1 LKRSAVPFYR
11 FGIVTHRLTPRKER
25 LHVVLAFFG
34 KFADNRREKILRHR
48 RFSYRWIM
56 PNRLSSETSPYLLQH
71 ANNPVEWYP
80 WGEEALQ
87 RAKDEDK
94 PILLSIGYSA
104 CHWCHVMERESFEN
118 EAIAALMNE
127 HFVSIKVDRE
137 ERPDLDAV
145 YMEAVQMLTGSGGW
159 PMTVFLTPDG
169 RPFYGGTYF
178 PPVDRFNMPGFP
190 RLLESVAHQYRDNKS
205 EIERVTSQLTE
216 QMGRT
221 GQMPKGDSPLTVET
235 LHQAYTTLATNF
247 DYQNGGTGTA
257 PKFPQAMNLEVLL
270 RYYNHGYNE
279 RALEM
284 VDLTLEKMA
293 MGGIYDQIAGGFAR
307 YSTDTYWLVPHFEK
321 MLYDNAL
328 LARLY
333 LHAHQAT
340 GRGMY
345 RRIAEE
351 TLDYILREMTGP
363 EGGFFSATDAD
374 SEGEEG
380 KFFVW
385 SPDEIEAVLGKE
397 EAGIFNG
404 FFGVRDGGNFEGKTI
419 LNITQ
424 KASEY
429 AQQHGIALDRLV
441 DVVQRGKKSLWAE
454 REKRIHPLLDDK
466 VLASWNGMMLRS
478 FAEAGAALER
488 QDYLDAAVK
497 NANFLLETMR
507 PDGKL
512 LRTYRVG
519 QAKLP
524 GYLEDYS
531 FVADGLLALYE
542 ATFDQRWLTESI
554 SLADRM
560 IELFWDDGVGGFYDT
575 SAEHDQLVVR
585 PRDVLDNAQ
594 PCGGSVATDVL
605 LKLAVITGSE
615 DYRVK
620 AATPLRTLRELMGRG
635 PAGTGHWLAAL
646 DFYVSSP
653 KEVVIIG
660 PRNDSATAALLR
672 TVTSAFRP
680 NKVLVG
686 ADDADAAASYSLPLL
701 EARGM
706 IDGRPTAYVCQNY
719 ACQLP
724 VTTPEELA
732 AQLQG

>member
-1 LKRSAVPFYR
+1 
-11 FGIVTHRLTPRKER
+11 
-25 LHVVLAFFG
+25 
-34 KFADNRREKILRHR
+34 
-48 RFSYRWIM
+48 M
-56 PNRLSSETSPYLLQH
+56 PNRLSGETSPYLLQH
-71 ANNPVEWYP
+71 ANNPVDWYP

-333 LHAHQAT
+333 LHAHQTTA
-340 GRGMY
+340 RGMY

-351 TLDYILREMTGP
+351 TLDYIMREMTGP
-363 EGGFFSATDAD
+363 EGGFYSATDAD

-385 SPDEIEAVLGKE
+385 SPAEIETVLGDE
-397 EAGIFNG
+397 SGIFSG
-404 FFGVRDGGNFEGKTI
+404 FFGVTKSGNFEGKNI
-419 LNITQ
+419 LNISQ

-429 AQQHGIALDRLV
+429 SQHQGISLERLI
-441 DVVQRGKKSLWAE
+441 DVVQRGKLALWAE
-454 REKRIHPLLDDK
+454 REKRVHPLLDDK

-488 QDYLDAAVK
+488 QDYLDAAVR

-507 PDGKL
+507 PEGKL
-512 LRTYRVG
+512 LRTYRAG

-542 ATFDQRWLTESI
+542 ATFDQRWLDESI

-560 IELFWDDGVGGFYDT
+560 IELFWDDAVGGFYDT

-605 LKLAVITGSE
+605 LKLAVITGNE

-620 AATPLRTLRELMGRG
+620 AATPLRTLRELMGRA
-635 PAGTGHWLAAL
+635 PAGTGHWIATL

-653 KEVVIIG
+653 KEVIIIG
-660 PRNDSATAALLR
+660 PRDDSATTALMQI
-672 TVTSAFRP
+672 VNGGFFP

-686 ADDADAAASYSLPLL
+686 ADSADDAGKYGLPLL

-706 IDGRPTAYVCQNY
+706 VDGKPTAYVCQNY

-724 VTTPEELA
+724 VTTPEEFA
-732 AQLQG
+732 VQLEG

>member
-1 LKRSAVPFYR
+1 
-11 FGIVTHRLTPRKER
+11 
-25 LHVVLAFFG
+25 
-34 KFADNRREKILRHR
+34 
-48 RFSYRWIM
+48 M
-56 PNRLSSETSPYLLQH
+56 PNRLASETSPYLLQH
-71 ANNPVEWYP
+71 ANNPVDWYP

-87 RAKDEDK
+87 RSKEEDK

-104 CHWCHVMERESFEN
+104 CHWCHVMERESFED
-118 EAIAALMNE
+118 EATALLMNE
-127 HFVSIKVDRE
+127 YFISIKVDRE

-159 PMTVFLTPDG
+159 PMTVFLTPEG
-169 RPFYGGTYF
+169 KPFYGGTYF

-190 RLLESVAHQYRDNKS
+190 RLLESVARSYRDSRS
-205 EIERVTSQLTE
+205 EIERVTNQITE
-216 QMGRT
+216 QLGRT
-221 GQMPKGDSPLTVET
+221 GQMPKGDTPVSVET
-235 LHQAYTTLATNF
+235 LHQAYTVLATNF
-247 DYQNGGTGTA
+247 DYQNGGHGTA

-270 RYYNHGYNE
+270 RYYRHGYNDK
-279 RALEM
+279 ALEM

-293 MGGIYDQIAGGFAR
+293 RGGIYDQIAGGFAR
-307 YSTDTYWLVPHFEK
+307 YSTDAYWLVPHFEK

-328 LARLY
+328 LSRLY

-363 EGGFFSATDAD
+363 EGGFYSATDAD

-385 SPDEIEAVLGKE
+385 TPAEIESVLGD
-397 EAGIFNG
+397 EAGIFSG
-404 FFGVRDGGNFEGKTI
+404 FFGVTQGGNFEGSNI
-419 LNITQ
+419 LNIKQ
-424 KASEY
+424 KASDY
-429 AQQHGIALDRLV
+429 AQQQGISLERLI
-441 DVVQRGKKSLWAE
+441 DVVHRGKKALLEE
-454 REKRIHPLLDDK
+454 REKRVHPLLDDK

-478 FAEAGAALER
+478 FAEAGAALNR
-488 QDYLDAAVK
+488 QDYLEAAIE
-497 NANFLLETMR
+497 NASFLLETMR
-507 PDGKL
+507 PDRRL
-512 LRTYRVG
+512 LRTYRAG

-524 GYLEDYS
+524 GFLEDYS

-542 ATFDQRWLTESI
+542 ATFDQRWLTASVD
-554 SLADRM
+554 LADHM
-560 IELFWDDGVGGFYDT
+560 IKLFWDDGVGGFYDT
-575 SAEHDQLVVR
+575 GNDHEKLVVR

-605 LKLAVITGSE
+605 LKLAVITGNE
-615 DYRVK
+615 EYRLK
-620 AATPLRTLRELMGRG
+620 AATPLRTLKELMGRA

-646 DFYVSSP
+646 DFYVSIP

-660 PRNDSATAALLR
+660 PHDDPNTAALLQ
-672 TVTSAFRP
+672 VINGNFHP

-686 ADDADAAASYSLPLL
+686 AGNDGEHGLPLL
-701 EARGM
+701 ESRGM
-706 IDGRPTAYVCQNY
+706 VEGKPTAYVCQNY

-732 AQLQG
+732 EQLES

>member
-1 LKRSAVPFYR
+1 
-11 FGIVTHRLTPRKER
+11 
-25 LHVVLAFFG
+25 
-34 KFADNRREKILRHR
+34 
-48 RFSYRWIM
+48 M

-71 ANNPVEWYP
+71 ANNPVDWYP
-80 WGEEALQ
+80 WGDEALQ
-87 RAKDEDK
+87 QAKDEDK

-104 CHWCHVMERESFEN
+104 CHWCHVMERESFED

-178 PPVDRFNMPGFP
+178 PPVDRHNMPGFP
-190 RLLESVAHQYRDNKS
+190 RLLQSVATLYHNDRS
-205 EIERVTSQLTE
+205 EIDRVTSQITE

-221 GQMPKGDSPLTVET
+221 GQMAKGDGPLTVET

-270 RYYNHGYNE
+270 RYYRHGYND

-340 GRGMY
+340 ARGMY

-351 TLDYILREMTGP
+351 TLDYIMREMTGP
-363 EGGFFSATDAD
+363 EGGFYSATDAD

-385 SPDEIEAVLGKE
+385 SPAEIETVLGDE
-397 EAGIFNG
+397 SGIFSG
-404 FFGVRDGGNFEGKTI
+404 FFGVTKSGNFEGKNI
-419 LNITQ
+419 LNISQ

-429 AQQHGIALDRLV
+429 SQHQGISLERLI
-441 DVVQRGKKSLWAE
+441 DVVQRGKLALWAE
-454 REKRIHPLLDDK
+454 REKRVHPLLDDK

-488 QDYLDAAVK
+488 QDYLDAAVR

-507 PDGKL
+507 PEGKL
-512 LRTYRVG
+512 LRTYRAG

-542 ATFDQRWLTESI
+542 ATFDQRWLDESI

-560 IELFWDDGVGGFYDT
+560 IELFWDDAVGGFYDT

-605 LKLAVITGSE
+605 LKLAVITGNE

-620 AATPLRTLRELMGRG
+620 AATPLRTLRELMGRA
-635 PAGTGHWLAAL
+635 PAGTGHWIATL

-660 PRNDSATAALLR
+660 PRDDSATTALMQI
-672 TVTSAFRP
+672 VNGGFFP

-686 ADDADAAASYSLPLL
+686 ADSADDAGKYGLPLL

-706 IDGRPTAYVCQNY
+706 VDGKPTAYVCQNY

-724 VTTPEELA
+724 VTTPEEFA
-732 AQLQG
+732 VQLEG